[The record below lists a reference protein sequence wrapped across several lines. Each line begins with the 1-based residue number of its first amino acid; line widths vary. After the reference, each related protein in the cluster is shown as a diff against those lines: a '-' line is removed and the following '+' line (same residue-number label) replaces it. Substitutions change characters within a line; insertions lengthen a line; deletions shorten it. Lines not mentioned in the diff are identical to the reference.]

1 MNATTMGGTT
11 ARGLSVLRNAARQA
25 TVDVRSTLRGG
36 GVFLYLI
43 TFAVILVVVFFVGG
57 NEEGAGGITG
67 AQYVLPSLLAASL
80 AISGFA
86 GPSAELLQEREDGSL
101 LRMKAVPGG
110 MRGYVMGKMLSIIT
124 VTVVPLILTLAL
136 AIILRPELAPATYAG
151 WVRLLGF
158 TFLGLLATI
167 PVGIAFGS
175 VVRSATVLVLP
186 MLFTYA
192 LMGISGILFP
202 MVILPGW
209 VQVIAQVFPM
219 YWLGLGMRS
228 AFLPAEAA
236 VIELGG
242 SWQSLETLAVLGG
255 WAVLG
260 LVLAPLLLRRM
271 VRGVSGSTVSAAR
284 ERMLAQGY

>member
-1 MNATTMGGTT
+1 MNATITGATT
-11 ARGLSVLRNAARQA
+11 ANGLSLLRNAGRQA
-25 TVDVRSTLRGG
+25 LVDVRSTLRGG
-36 GVFLYLI
+36 GIFVYLS

-57 NEEGAGGITG
+57 NDEGVGGITG

-80 AISGFA
+80 AISGFG
-86 GPSAELLQEREDGSL
+86 GPSSELMQEREDGSL

-110 MRGYVMGKMLSIIT
+110 MRGYVLGKMMSIIT

-136 AIILRPELAPATYAG
+136 AIILRPELAPVTYAG
-151 WVRLLGF
+151 WVRLLAF
-158 TFLGLLATI
+158 VVLGLLATI

-175 VVRSATVLVLP
+175 VVRSTMVLVLP
-186 MLFTYA
+186 LLFAYA
-192 LMGISGILFP
+192 LMGISGIFFP
-202 MVILPGW
+202 MEVLPGW

-228 AFLPAEAA
+228 AFLPTEAA
-236 VIELGG
+236 VFELGG
-242 SWQSLETLAVLGG
+242 SWQSLETVAVLGG